1 MRRTFTHHLSLIACL
16 CFMATLLYPCVTW
29 AATCDQWIAKAV
41 SVEGIVE
48 VQRAGETQWQTVKLD
63 DTFCPGD
70 TIRVDDKSRAAISLA
85 NQPLLRL
92 DQNTTITLIS
102 CQLTANSC

>member
-1 MRRTFTHHLSLIACL
+1 MKSFVPRRLHIMVCVIFFTASLLPCAAFAETCEQPIA
-16 CFMATLLYPCVTW
+16 T
-29 AATCDQWIAKAV
+29 AV
-41 SVEGIVE
+41 SVEGNVE

-85 NQPLLRL
+85 NVLSV
-92 DQNTTITLIS
+92 TIPINGATRILA
-102 CQLTANSC
+102 TMG